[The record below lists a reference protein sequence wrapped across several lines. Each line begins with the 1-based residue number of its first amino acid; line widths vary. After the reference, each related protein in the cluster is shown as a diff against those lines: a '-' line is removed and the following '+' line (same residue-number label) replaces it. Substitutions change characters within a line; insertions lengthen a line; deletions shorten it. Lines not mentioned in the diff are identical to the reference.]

1 MIDKRFPEAKEA
13 LLQLMRENNICDDG
27 YSRAVAA
34 TDLAGLIGV
43 MNENRLFV
51 GHSYVP
57 ATEWLRTYYGDDLPT
72 LNKHGIYLDQEVE
85 VRDQPVV
92 WLYGKC
98 VCNYF
103 FTLPEIG
110 ELVVCDFSCALVHVT
125 KSVLFR
131 VYLVDNGI
139 AEIADH
145 PNKVRIYIKDRRA
158 KR

>member
-1 MIDKRFPEAKEA
+1 M
-13 LLQLMRENNICDDG
+13 QLMCEHGICENG

-57 ATEWLRTYYGDDLPT
+57 ATEWLRTYYADDLPT
-72 LNKHGIYLDQEVE
+72 LNQHGIYLDQEVE

-103 FTLPEIG
+103 FTLPTIG

-125 KSVLFR
+125 KSMLFR
-131 VYLVDNGI
+131 LYLVDNAI

-158 KR
+158 KQCA